1 VFIDDTAEN
10 VAVARMLG
18 MHGILFCSMEQT
30 IEELEASS
38 ALRGYQSTRNF
49 ST

>member
-10 VAVARMLG
+10 VAAAQRLG
-18 MHGILFCSMEQT
+18 MDGILFRSTEQT